1 MARESLT
8 ALYALFMSLWAA
20 FFVERWKRRAKLLCL
35 DWDVIGQGASTTTRL
50 PLHPKFKEDAV
61 KHGFYTAEGDWID
74 LDRSKI
80 KDEEAKLCGDEGS
93 ALQRSGW
100 SDPRKHLRRR
110 ITSVAIMV
118 FMALACIGAILGILI
133 VRLSLIEWNTTYG
146 SPLASLVNAAV
157 ISIFNIYWRKIA
169 LLLTTWENY
178 RLEKDFRDQLV
189 MRMFGFQFINCYFSL
204 FYVAFIKRYGVRYS
218 DTIYDKCEPDACMEE
233 LEGLIFFILLY
244 NLVVGAAI
252 EFLMPILNQKA
263 AQLIAAIKGSCKR
276 KRARAADGLP
286 RPRPLPSTLPLPLTR
301 CARGLPTRYPT
312 LHPYPHPAQVDTE
325 DSLSFELDMA
335 AIRRKKRP

>member
-1 MARESLT
+1 
-8 ALYALFMSLWAA
+8 
-20 FFVERWKRRAKLLCL
+20 
-35 DWDVIGQGASTTTRL
+35 
-50 PLHPKFKEDAV
+50 
-61 KHGFYTAEGDWID
+61 
-74 LDRSKI
+74 
-80 KDEEAKLCGDEGS
+80 
-93 ALQRSGW
+93 
-100 SDPRKHLRRR
+100 
-110 ITSVAIMV
+110 MV

-276 KRARAADGLP
+276 KR
-286 RPRPLPSTLPLPLTR
+286 
-301 CARGLPTRYPT
+301 
-312 LHPYPHPAQVDTE
+312 VDTE

-335 AIRRKKRP
+335 AIRRKKSAKKKLTVTEQERWDEHQADMELVEQFERKPLKSVQCG